1 MLRVLRDCLV
11 LHGHKTSQGKC
22 ITGLV
27 RLTGKQKPVKHAKNI
42 PYPCLTSMDIDG
54 NIAHAAGYVG

>member
-1 MLRVLRDCLV
+1 M